1 MSIFARYSILFSI
14 TAMVCSA
21 LVNWMQITFM
31 QSLGAFYFQRVGPS
45 LLITAGFILIV
56 LLVVKSVISPF
67 EKVVNRIA
75 KGGAPATDAERT
87 LALQTYRKMNGI
99 TSIATLIG
107 YACGGSISMIIK
119 MAKGALA
126 FNPDRVVFGIIQSLL
141 FGGIVI
147 LYAVYGLNEMFE
159 DSRKLLNIKTL
170 NKNQRATT
178 IRGMLITMFVVSIL
192 FCCCN
197 VMMVSYGIIDR
208 QKSGVVGTALAEYYG
223 YGILVT
229 IISLVMSIGILV
241 LVLTRLTN
249 RIEKTSNVIQKITEG
264 DLSHRVSITMLDDFG
279 VLSSYINALMD
290 RVEGILVSIQ
300 KESKVVQKAAGKL
313 NSISSTL
320 QSSLQLMSNAMNRI
334 QNEGKNQN
342 DEITKIEIDIL
353 SLAEGV
359 RKVENRVLNTT
370 TSIQQSSAS
379 ITEMTQ
385 NINSVAE
392 LTKRADD
399 VSINLSGSSVDGN
412 KQIQEAIDAIS
423 EIQESSQTV
432 QDMVR
437 IIQQVASQTNL
448 LSMNAAIEA
457 AHAGNYGQGFAVVA
471 NEVRSLAA
479 SSSKSTAEIRNRIKD
494 MVAKINKGFEAIT
507 AAGSAFNDITTSAE
521 ENKKVIQTISN
532 AMTEQKIGAEENLKA
547 TTLVVDDSDK
557 IKSLVLEQRQHTENV
572 ELAMK
577 SVVGSSK
584 QVLAAI
590 DECSSASVNLGN
602 ILSDIE
608 DMIKENRQAVEQMET
623 QINSFQFQSN
633 KVDSNE
639 EQESEDFGVEVLDFA
654 EEVPEEV
661 IEEKPVET
669 AKTET
674 LSTEDFF
681 ATDFSSK

>member
-1 MSIFARYSILFSI
+1 M
-14 TAMVCSA
+14 
-21 LVNWMQITFM
+21 
-31 QSLGAFYFQRVGPS
+31 
-45 LLITAGFILIV
+45 ITAGFILIV
-56 LLVVKSVISPF
+56 LLIVKSVISPF

-75 KGGAPATDAERT
+75 KGGSPATDAERT

-229 IISLVMSIGILV
+229 IISLIMSIGILV